1 MNGVTS
7 TVSTIGIN
15 PAGDMTIGNLTVNGT
30 LTANNLSYIPWYVAG
45 RYDGVNMTLLKNK
58 GQYPFTVARVSG
70 QPAGFYQ
77 ITWSTPHPDGANY
90 VACCSGE
97 GAGWNDL
104 VNGVVAG
111 ATPSSTLM
119 SFAFRKLWQ
128 NGAANQSEALADC
141 IFTFFVLK

>member
-1 MNGVTS
+1 
-7 TVSTIGIN
+7 
-15 PAGDMTIGNLTVNGT
+15 MTIGNLTVNGT
-30 LTANNLSYIPWYVAG
+30 LTTNNLSYIPWYVAG

-58 GQYPFTVARVSG
+58 GQYPFTVTRVTG
-70 QPAGFYQ
+70 QAVGFYQ

-97 GAGWNDL
+97 GSGWSDL

-119 SFAFRKLWQ
+119 TVAFRKLWQ
-128 NGAANQSEALADC
+128 NGGATQSEALVDC